1 MNRIKNIMKH
11 IVDYHTNDI
20 NYNNEYE
27 VDMIYRVYINTY
39 MIHDYEWMNDF
50 YEESPNWI
58 NNNENKQQTIDWINL
73 SYNEKQDILD
83 IDIDN
88 YFHMTYDGEL

>member
-1 MNRIKNIMKH
+1 MKH

-20 NYNNEYE
+20 YYNNEYE

-58 NNNENKQQTIDWINL
+58 NNNENKHQTIDWINL
-73 SYNEKQDILD
+73 SYNEKKDILD